1 MRPFFSSFSLLFFS
15 SLFFFNQVFAESSS
29 EYVEK
34 IHEDIVLVLRAKQGI
49 YEENPEEFIKAISL
63 ALQPLVDFK
72 RISRNVMGRH
82 YKDANKE
89 QIEKFNKVFKASL
102 LDTYSKTLAEFKDE
116 EILVSSNVKKSPKG
130 NREKVSLQIVTSTK
144 IYPAV
149 YDMYLNKQGQWK
161 LINIVING
169 VNLGLTFRNQFYS
182 LMEKEGNNLD
192 LVIEKWVTSI

>member
-34 IHEDIVLVLRAKQGI
+34 IHEDIVFVVRAKQGI

-89 QIEKFNKVFKASL
+89 QIEKFNRVFKASL

-130 NREKVSLQIVTSTK
+130 NREKVSLQIVSYTK